1 MNPPACLQSP
11 SLPKEER
18 RFAIEPAPVAD
29 ATFPALGA
37 LALGAAVGA
46 AAAGRAARP
55 APPVRRSALDVRR
68 RRGALTVKPTRS
80 GAAYALPCGGLCA
93 SVDPKRRGTV
103 RLSEDPAGKKSTD
116 SDQDWNLDN
125 LGDLMDDAVDA
136 PATTSAMNS
145 PAVTDDK
152 PAPEPAPQKTDFL
165 SGPNKILVPLF
176 LISFL
181 PYVLPKEILPDFIQ
195 GLYST

>member
-1 MNPPACLQSP
+1 M
-11 SLPKEER
+11 
-18 RFAIEPAPVAD
+18 
-29 ATFPALGA
+29 
-37 LALGAAVGA
+37 
-46 AAAGRAARP
+46 
-55 APPVRRSALDVRR
+55 
-68 RRGALTVKPTRS
+68 
-80 GAAYALPCGGLCA
+80 
-93 SVDPKRRGTV
+93 

>member
-1 MNPPACLQSP
+1 M
-11 SLPKEER
+11 
-18 RFAIEPAPVAD
+18 
-29 ATFPALGA
+29 
-37 LALGAAVGA
+37 
-46 AAAGRAARP
+46 
-55 APPVRRSALDVRR
+55 RR
-68 RRGALTVKPTRS
+68 RRGALTVTPTRS
-80 GAAYALPCGGLCA
+80 GVAYALPCGLCA

-116 SDQDWNLDN
+116 EDQDWNLDN

-136 PATTSAMNS
+136 PATTSAMDS

-152 PAPEPAPQKTDFL
+152 PAPEPAPQKKSATELAPDFL
-165 SGPNKILVPLF
+165 SGPNKIIVPLF
-176 LISFL
+176 LLSFL